1 MSRQGLITAFFSV
14 PLFCISL
21 FSISRADTLIINP
34 DPAIVG
40 QPVLLTDV
48 TTSPGDVVLW
58 DFAID
63 NTLFNQVFTNQFTWT
78 FTTLGVHS
86 IYVIADHIDDS
97 AVTHTFT
104 DTAELNVAAV
114 PEPSTWA
121 MMLLGFCGLGVMA
134 HRRRSR
140 AMLAA

>member
-1 MSRQGLITAFFSV
+1 MSRQGLRIASLLV

-21 FSISRADTLIINP
+21 SSITHADTLIINP

-48 TTSPGDVVLW
+48 TSSPGDVSLW

-63 NTLFNQVFTNQFTWT
+63 NTFFNQVFTNQFTWT
-78 FTTLGVHS
+78 FTTPGVHS
-86 IYVIADHIDDS
+86 IYVEADHFDGHLS
-97 AVTHTFT
+97 HTFT
-104 DTAELNVAAV
+104 DTAELSVAAV

-121 MMLLGFCGLGVMA
+121 MMILGFAGIGFMA
-134 HRRRSR
+134 CRRKSK
-140 AMLAA
+140 LALMAA